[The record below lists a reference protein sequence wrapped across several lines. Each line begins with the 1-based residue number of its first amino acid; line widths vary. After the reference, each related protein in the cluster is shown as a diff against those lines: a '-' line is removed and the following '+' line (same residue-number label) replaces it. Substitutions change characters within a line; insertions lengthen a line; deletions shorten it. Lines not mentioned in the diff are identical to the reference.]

1 MKILKMNFKLFIV
14 ILFSIVFSFYIKPVL
29 SNNISI
35 KIEGNS
41 FTDVDVILSLLD
53 KDPVDLSKEYSDY
66 IIKKLNESELF
77 DNVQVQIKENEYLIL
92 VKEYPN
98 INKIYYVNNDRFKDE
113 ELNNI
118 VEQLNLTNIDPTKVN
133 LFIKET
139 KLIYE
144 SFGYN
149 NIKINYSEILDQNTN
164 TADLTFTFDE
174 GKITKINSITF
185 EGNKFIKSDELRQV
199 IKSKTKSLRNIF
211 ANNNFKNLVLEN
223 DQYLIQ
229 NYYKNRGYIDISVN
243 TKIEYLDSNK
253 VNIYF
258 YISEGEVY
266 KFSSFNLQDT
276 NNILDQ
282 TTLELVKLKL
292 DQSLEENNTFSF
304 KKIIDLKSQISEIV
318 FDSNIDFFEIKSFD
332 KIEDRNVSI
341 YFEIILISPK
351 YTNQI
356 NIVGNSRT
364 YDYVIRRELDIAEGD
379 AIYPNQV
386 NDITSKL
393 LSLGLFKSVKVS
405 EKIIEDNIVDLI
417 IDVEEKQT
425 GTVSAGVSVG
435 TLEGFSILGGLKERN
450 FYGTGRSLEFLLN
463 TSDNGRELTLIT
475 SDRFA
480 ALEDGQLSYKLN
492 YEEQDLSKSSSYKLN
507 TFKTGVGIG
516 YIINKNLF
524 HNFNIE
530 YLLKDYEITNKSTV
544 ASSIANSSGEN
555 VSLLIKNNFRY
566 STLNKGFIPKQGNY
580 FNYNNTIETPTS
592 SSNGYFR
599 NTFTYKNY
607 TNISDRNIFSLQ
619 ARLGNIISLNNN
631 DILSDDKFSLG
642 GRWLR
647 GFDNYGAGPRNS
659 RTSYVGGNNIVAL
672 KLDFSREIIKDS
684 NFPVFVNLFN
694 DYGLLWEN
702 KTKPTN
708 SNNSLRASAGF
719 GIKYYSP
726 IGPIGFSWGYP
737 LIDEDYDIKRMFLF
751 SIGNID

>member
-1 MKILKMNFKLFIV
+1 MNFKLFIV

>member
-1 MKILKMNFKLFIV
+1 MKNLKMNFKLFIV
-14 ILFSIVFSFYIKPVL
+14 ILFSFAFSFYIKPVF
-29 SNNISI
+29 SDDISI
-35 KIEGNS
+35 KIEGNN

-53 KDPVDLSKEYSDY
+53 KNPVDLSNEYADY

-77 DNVQVQIKENEYLIL
+77 DNVQVQIQDNEYLIL

-98 INKIYYVNNDRFKDE
+98 INKIYYVNNDRLKDE
-113 ELNNI
+113 ELDNI
-118 VEQLNLTNIDPTKVN
+118 VEVLNITNLDPAKVN

-149 NIKINYSEILDQNTN
+149 NIKINYSELLDQNTN

-185 EGNKFIKSDELRQV
+185 EGNEFIKSDELRQV
-199 IKSKTKSLRNIF
+199 IKSKTKSLTNIL

-229 NYYKNRGYIDISVN
+229 NYYKNRGYVDISVN

-258 YISEGEVY
+258 YISEGEIY
-266 KFSSFNLQDT
+266 KFSSFNFQDT

-282 TTLELVKLKL
+282 STLDLVNLEL
-292 DQSLEENNTFSF
+292 DQSLAENNTFSF
-304 KKIIDLKSQISEIV
+304 KKIIDLKSKISEIV

-332 KIEDRNVSI
+332 KIEDKNISI
-341 YFEIILISPK
+341 YFEIVSISPK

-356 NIVGNSRT
+356 NIIGNSRT

-379 AIYPNQV
+379 AIYSNQI
-386 NDITSKL
+386 NEITNKL
-393 LSLGLFKSVKVS
+393 LSLDLFKSVNIS
-405 EKIIEDNIVDLI
+405 EKIIENNLIDLI

-425 GTVSAGVSVG
+425 GTVNAGVSVG
-435 TLEGFSILGGLKERN
+435 TLEGFSILGGLKEKN
-450 FYGTGRSLEFLLN
+450 FNGTGRSLEFLLN
-463 TSDNGRELTLIT
+463 TSDSSRELTLIT
-475 SDRFA
+475 SDRYTP
-480 ALEDGQLSYKLN
+480 LENGKLSYNIN
-492 YEEQDLSKSSSYKLN
+492 YKEDDLSKSSSYKLN
-507 TFKTGVGIG
+507 TLKSGIGIG
-516 YIINKNLF
+516 YKINKNLN

-530 YLLKDYEITNKSTV
+530 YLLKDYEVTNKSTV

-555 VSLLIKNNFRY
+555 ISFLVKNNFRY
-566 STLNKGFIPKQGNY
+566 STLNKGFIPKKGDY
-580 FNYNNTIETPTS
+580 FNFNNTIETPTS

-607 TNISDRNIFSLQ
+607 TNISDKNILSLQ
-619 ARLGNIISLNNN
+619 ARLGNIISLNDN

-659 RTSYVGGNNIVAL
+659 RTSYVGGNNLLAL
-672 KLDFSREIIKDS
+672 KLDFSREIIQNS
-684 NFPVFVNLFN
+684 NFPIYINLFN

-702 KTKPTN
+702 KTKPSK

-737 LIDEDYDIKRMFLF
+737 LADEDYDIKRMFLF

>member
-1 MKILKMNFKLFIV
+1 MNLRLYIV
-14 ILFSIVFSFYIKPVL
+14 ILSSFLFSFYFKPVFSQDIL
-29 SNNISI
+29 L
-35 KIEGNS
+35 KIEGNN

-53 KDPVDLSKEYSDY
+53 KDPVDLSNEYADY

-77 DNVQVQIKENEYLIL
+77 DNVQVKIQENKYLIL
-92 VKEYPN
+92 VTEYPN
-98 INKIYYVNNDRFKDE
+98 INKIYYVNNDRLKDE
-113 ELNNI
+113 DLNNI
-118 VEQLNLTNIDPTKVN
+118 VKELNITNLDPTKVN

-149 NIKINYSEILDQNTN
+149 NININYSEILDQNTN

-174 GKITKINSITF
+174 GKITKINRIIF
-185 EGNKFIKSDELRQV
+185 EGNEFIKSDELRQI

-211 ANNNFKNLVLEN
+211 ANNNFKNFVLEN
-223 DQYLIQ
+223 DEYLIQ
-229 NYYKNRGYIDISVN
+229 NYYRNKGYVDISVN
-243 TKIEYLDSNK
+243 TKIEYLNTNK

-258 YISEGEVY
+258 YISEGEIY
-266 KFSSFNLQDT
+266 KFSSFNFQDT
-276 NNILDQ
+276 NNIIDES
-282 TTLELVKLKL
+282 TLELVNLKL
-292 DQSLEENNTFSF
+292 DQSLSENNTFSF
-304 KKIIDLKSQISEIV
+304 KKIIDLKSEISEII
-318 FDSNIDFFEIKSFD
+318 FDSNIDYFEIKSSD

-341 YFEIILISPK
+341 FFEIVSISPK

-379 AIYPNQV
+379 AIYPNQK
-386 NDITSKL
+386 NDITNKL

-405 EKIIEDNIVDLI
+405 EKIIEDNKVDLI

-463 TSDNGRELTLIT
+463 TSDNSRELTLIT
-475 SDRFA
+475 SDRFTP
-480 ALEDGQLSYKLN
+480 LESGKLSYNVN
-492 YEEQDLSKSSSYKLN
+492 YKEEDLSKSSSYKLN
-507 TFKTGVGIG
+507 AFKSGIGIG
-516 YIINKNLF
+516 YKINKNLF

-555 VSLLIKNNFRY
+555 VSILIKNNFRY
-566 STLNKGFIPKQGNY
+566 STLNKGFIPKEGNY
-580 FNYNNTIETPTS
+580 FNFNNTIETPTS

-599 NTFTYKNY
+599 NVFTYKDY
-607 TNISDRNIFSLQ
+607 TNISDKNIFSIQ
-619 ARLGNIISLNNN
+619 ARLGNIISLNDN
-631 DILSDDKFSLG
+631 DILSDDKFTLG

-659 RTSYVGGNNIVAL
+659 RTSYVGGNNLLAL
-672 KLDFSREIIKDS
+672 KLDFSREIVQDS
-684 NFPVFVNLFN
+684 NFPIFVNLFN

-708 SNNSLRASAGF
+708 SNNTLRASAGF
-719 GIKYYSP
+719 GIKYYSA

-737 LIDEDYDIKRMFLF
+737 LLDEDYDIKRMFLF

>member
-463 TSDNGRELTLIT
+463 TSDNSRELTLIT

-726 IGPIGFSWGYP
+726 IGPIGFSCGYP

>member
-463 TSDNGRELTLIT
+463 TSDNSRELTLIT

>member
-98 INKIYYVNNDRFKDE
+98 INKIYYVNNERLKDE

-118 VEQLNLTNIDPTKVN
+118 VEELNITNIDPTKVN

-185 EGNKFIKSDELRQV
+185 EGNEFIKSDELRQV

-229 NYYKNRGYIDISVN
+229 NYYKNRGYIDIAVN

-282 TTLELVKLKL
+282 STLELVKLKL

-341 YFEIILISPK
+341 YFEIVLISPK

-463 TSDNGRELTLIT
+463 TSDNSRELTLIT

-566 STLNKGFIPKQGNY
+566 STLNKGFIPKEGNY

>member
-1 MKILKMNFKLFIV
+1 MNFKLFIV
-14 ILFSIVFSFYIKPVL
+14 ILFSVVFSFYIKPVL

-463 TSDNGRELTLIT
+463 TSDNSRELTLIT